1 MATGLDRIIER
12 IREDAA
18 RRADETVEAANAE
31 AEKTLAEAEKQAES
45 DAAALLEAA
54 KKDDEAAAQ
63 RAEASAEFARRKA
76 VLAAK
81 QEAIRA
87 VVAEARARLAA
98 MPDAEYFEVLWGL
111 LQKNAAP
118 GKAEMRL
125 SAKALARKPAD
136 FDGKAAR
143 LPGTEI
149 TVSTVP
155 AEIEDGFLLV
165 YDGIDINCTF
175 DALFSAQAD
184 ELSDI
189 AGRVLF
195 G

>member
-12 IREDAA
+12 IREDAEL
-18 RRADETVEAANAE
+18 RAGEAVAQAE
-31 AEKTLAEAEKQAES
+31 ADAEKTLAAAAETVEQEAAEK
-45 DAAALLEAA
+45 LEAA
-54 KKDDEAAAQ
+54 KKQAADADR
-63 RAEASAEFARRKA
+63 RAESAAEFARRKA

-81 QEAIRA
+81 QDAIRS
-87 VVAEARARLAA
+87 VLEEARKRIAA
-98 MPDAEYFEVLWGL
+98 MPDAEYFEVLLHL

-118 GKAEMRL
+118 GKAELRL
-125 SAKALARKPAD
+125 SAKDLARKPAD
-136 FDGKAAR
+136 FDRKAAEI
-143 LPGTEI
+143 PGAEI
-149 TVSTVP
+149 TVSGAP
-155 AEIEDGFLLV
+155 AQIEDGFLLV

-175 DALFSAQAD
+175 DALFAAQAD

>member
-12 IREDAA
+12 IREDAQ
-18 RRADETVEAANAE
+18 RRADETVETARAD
-31 AEKTLAEAEKQAES
+31 AEKLLAEAAT
-45 DAAALLEAA
+45 
-54 KKDDEAAAQ
+54 
-63 RAEASAEFARRKA
+63 
-76 VLAAK
+76 
-81 QEAIRA
+81 
-87 VVAEARARLAA
+87 
-98 MPDAEYFEVLWGL
+98 PDAEYFEVLLHL

-118 GKAEMRL
+118 GKAEMRFA
-125 SAKALARKPAD
+125 AKDLARKPAD
-136 FDGKAAR
+136 FDRKVSEI
-143 LPGTEI
+143 PGAQI
-149 TVSTVP
+149 TVSPVP
-155 AEIEDGFLLV
+155 AQIEDGFLLV

>member
-12 IREDAA
+12 IREDAQ
-18 RRADETVEAANAE
+18 RRADETVETARADAEKLLAEAAQQAE
-31 AEKTLAEAEKQAES
+31 AEAADLL
-45 DAAALLEAA
+45 DAARKETAVAA
-54 KKDDEAAAQ
+54 ERAQ
-63 RAEASAEFARRKA
+63 TSAEFSRRKE

-81 QEAIRA
+81 QDAIRA
-87 VVAEARARLAA
+87 VVSEARARLAA
-98 MPDAEYFEVLWGL
+98 TPDAEYFEVLLHL

-118 GKAEMRL
+118 GKAEMRFA
-125 SAKALARKPAD
+125 AKDLARKPAD
-136 FDGKAAR
+136 FDRKVSEI
-143 LPGTEI
+143 PGAQI
-149 TVSTVP
+149 TVSPVP
-155 AEIEDGFLLV
+155 AQIEDGFLLV